1 MRYSAKGRPKAEGG
15 ADIKKN
21 SLASYP
27 HMNKSVSLSAK
38 KYMRQIY
45 IPLSNDKGKITHVS
59 RNKSIIRPKL

>member
-27 HMNKSVSLSAK
+27 HMNKSVSLSVK
-38 KYMRQIY
+38 KYMRQMY
-45 IPLSNDKGKITHVS
+45 IPLSNDKGKIT
-59 RNKSIIRPKL
+59 RLKKQINY